1 MIMSFDYFRAWSV
14 ASARL
19 ELERAPTVPVCA
31 DVWSQIQC
39 KSGVT
44 LSSRTKDAALAMIKL
59 HAFIGFRKG
68 DLNNGCNKARGGNVG
83 LSDCHLVGSRDIFLD
98 SWCAWTRCL

>member
-1 MIMSFDYFRAWSV
+1 MIFSLNSFQTWSV
-14 ASARL
+14 ALARL
-19 ELERAPTVPVCA
+19 TLEKAPTVPVCA

-68 DLNNGCNKARGGNVG
+68 DLNNGCNKARGGNG
-83 LSDCHLVGSRDIFLD
+83 GFADCHRVGRRDIFLE
-98 SWCAWTRCL
+98 SWCAWSR